1 MSLPDYRIRFPA
13 PLIDF
18 AADVGLTG
26 QAHDNYPEAGAQA
39 RFDHLR
45 LYLIGLLSNQA
56 SFITPTEHSDGT
68 IWFDLS
74 ENYFKTFN
82 DNKWRDIADNIVLRA
97 GTDTISLSDWY
108 QNQASVILNSLAPEV
123 VFGGRCSTAGLSRI
137 PIPSDFTKYIKSD
150 SRIFLT
156 VNGISI
162 DSREVRFIQ
171 VGIQKNID
179 ISPSEFDAGDV
190 FFVSIR
196 RIPNETYYTESIII

>member
-18 AADVGLTG
+18 AVDVGLTG

-56 SFITPTEHSDGT
+56 SSITPTEYSEGT

-82 DNKWRDIADNIVLRA
+82 DNKWRDIADNIVLRN
-97 GTDTISLSDWY
+97 GTDAVSLSDWY
-108 QNQASVILNSLAPEV
+108 QNQASIILNSLAPEV
-123 VFGGRCSTAGLSRI
+123 VFGGRCSTSGLTRI
-137 PIPSDFTKYIKSD
+137 PVPADLSKYIKSD
-150 SRIFLT
+150 SRVFLT
-156 VNGISI
+156 VNGMAI

-171 VGIQKNID
+171 VGIQKIID

-196 RIPNETYYTESIII
+196 RNPNETYYTESIII